1 MKILEV
7 EKITKSY
14 GKLKVLD
21 NISFSISE
29 GDYVALIGKNGAGKT
44 TLLNLLL
51 GLANPDSGSIK
62 FFGKQLDGNLTYILN
77 NIGIVFQQHTLD
89 FDLSVKKNLI
99 FYADVHGM
107 DKSVSL
113 KRIKELLKRF
123 ELDKFEN
130 YKARNLSGGMKR
142 RLEIARALLKE
153 PKILILDEATSG
165 LDPSTREKIL
175 FDLKVLIKENKITI
189 LTITHLESEI
199 TDVNKVIKLEKGK
212 VV

>member
-1 MKILEV
+1 MILEV
-7 EKITKSY
+7 ENISKSY

-21 NISFSISE
+21 GVSFNISE
-29 GDYVALIGKNGAGKT
+29 GEYVALIGKNGAGKT

-51 GLANPDSGSIK
+51 GLTNPDSGSIE
-62 FFGKQLDGNLTYILN
+62 FFGKKIENNLTYILN
-77 NIGIVFQQHTLD
+77 KIGIVFQQHTLD
-89 FDLSVKKNLI
+89 FDLSVTKNLK

-107 DKSVSL
+107 DNSISL
-113 KRIKELLKRF
+113 KRIKDLLERF
-123 ELDKFEN
+123 ELNKFEN

-165 LDPSTREKIL
+165 LDPSTRQQIL
-175 FDLKVLIKENKITI
+175 SDLKNLIKEKKITI

-199 TDVNKVIKLEKGK
+199 TDVNKIIKLEKGK
-212 VV
+212 IV

>member
-1 MKILEV
+1 MILEV
-7 EKITKSY
+7 ENISKSY

-21 NISFSISE
+21 GVSFNISE
-29 GDYVALIGKNGAGKT
+29 GEYVALIGKNGAGKT

-62 FFGKQLDGNLTYILN
+62 FFGKTIENNLIYILN
-77 NIGIVFQQHTLD
+77 KIGIVFQQHTLD
-89 FDLSVKKNLI
+89 FDLSVSKNLK

-107 DKSVSL
+107 DNSISL
-113 KRIKELLKRF
+113 KRIKDLLERF
-123 ELDKFEN
+123 ELNKFEN

-165 LDPSTREKIL
+165 LDPSTRQQIL
-175 FDLKVLIKENKITI
+175 SDLKNLIKEKKITV

-199 TDVNKVIKLEKGK
+199 TDVNKIIKLEKGK
-212 VV
+212 IV